1 MACKPLISDP
11 FVFPRRLSNR
21 AGLPRIAYR
30 IARYA
35 DFVEAIKRGIDA
47 APELAAWTHR
57 EPDDPGIALIEG
69 AAILGDILT
78 FYQEHYANEA
88 YLRTAAWRESVAE
101 LVRLT
106 GYRLAP
112 GLGGRAT
119 FAFLVKGSD
128 PVTIRAG
135 FPVKADLADVPDP
148 ADFQTDAEL
157 RAYPHL
163 SRFNLYRPRQY
174 ASVLAAG
181 ASVLELQSVA
191 GASDA
196 FSLAAFELKA
206 GDRLMLTPNEAMWS
220 VAGTPFTSQQAPQVV
235 TVAKVT
241 RILDRTVIDL
251 EKPVALAWNS
261 PARAYRLGRTFRHFG
276 HNAPASLVTPIVTS
290 GTITGSSTTPTHFER
305 YLYYTPSTFG
315 YDAAW
320 YTSLAKTDMPLD
332 IEVDDYAAGGTLI
345 VQGRAHF
352 DGHPTPVR
360 FLVRRKVVGIRGG
373 AMQWGNL
380 GGPSTI
386 LELDNQLITNPLV
399 GYEMG
404 DIRDLRFHEVK
415 SPELMLR
422 PLAGAAGGAFS
433 NGTGVLRFYG
443 TAKEAQA
450 LAGRR
455 LYFAHPDG
463 REVDLVCTNHATEFS
478 STSLAPRTWS
488 ISFDRAPAPLRR
500 EDFDEVKPTV
510 RIYGNLADAS
520 QGKAEKETVLGNG
533 DNRESWQTFPLPKA
547 PLTYFLSSD
556 GVPPQ
561 QPELQI
567 WVEGRL
573 WSRVDSFFG
582 RGPKE
587 EIYIVREDADNRS
600 FVQFGDGETGRRLPS
615 GVGNVSAIYRTGT
628 GARGPIKP
636 GATPS
641 SAERPNGFDKLAL
654 AGIVSGGADPEDLGK
669 AREAAPGKVQS
680 LGRLVSIRD
689 YETEIVS
696 LPGVVVATAA
706 WDLHAGVPAVI
717 LRVLLAAGREA
728 EFSDVRAAIAHA
740 QRCRGPDRFPIV
752 VEQARM
758 RYVFLDVAYARDPTF
773 RREDVEAAMRAA
785 LGLAGDTAHERTGLF
800 GLRARRLGERE
811 YASTI
816 EGRLQNVAGILWC
829 KVTALGR
836 FAAGVTDP
844 TTLLLPPSPRPL
856 HDLACPPGELLQ
868 IAPAH
873 LTLTSVAEPSAGE
886 CA

>member
-1 MACKPLISDP
+1 
-11 FVFPRRLSNR
+11 VN
-21 AGLPRIAYR
+21 
-30 IARYA
+30 
-35 DFVEAIKRGIDA
+35 
-47 APELAAWTHR
+47 
-57 EPDDPGIALIEG
+57 
-69 AAILGDILT
+69 
-78 FYQEHYANEA
+78 
-88 YLRTAAWRESVAE
+88 
-101 LVRLT
+101 
-106 GYRLAP
+106 
-112 GLGGRAT
+112 
-119 FAFLVKGSD
+119 
-128 PVTIRAG
+128 
-135 FPVKADLADVPDP
+135 
-148 ADFQTDAEL
+148 
-157 RAYPHL
+157 
-163 SRFNLYRPRQY
+163 
-174 ASVLAAG
+174 
-181 ASVLELQSVA
+181 
-191 GASDA
+191 
-196 FSLAAFELKA
+196 
-206 GDRLMLTPNEAMWS
+206 
-220 VAGTPFTSQQAPQVV
+220 
-235 TVAKVT
+235 
-241 RILDRTVIDL
+241 
-251 EKPVALAWNS
+251 
-261 PARAYRLGRTFRHFG
+261 
-276 HNAPASLVTPIVTS
+276 
-290 GTITGSSTTPTHFER
+290 
-305 YLYYTPSTFG
+305 
-315 YDAAW
+315 
-320 YTSLAKTDMPLD
+320 
-332 IEVDDYAAGGTLI
+332 DYAAGGTLI

-352 DGHPTPVR
+352 DGHSTPVP
-360 FLVRRKVVGIRGG
+360 FLVRRKVVAIRSG

-386 LELDNQLITNPLV
+386 LELDNQLITNPQV
-399 GYEMG
+399 VNETG

-422 PLAGAAGGAFS
+422 PLASAAGGAFS
-433 NGTGVLRFYG
+433 NGTGALRFYG
-443 TAKEAQA
+443 TVKEARA

-478 STSLAPRTWS
+478 STSPAPRTWS
-488 ISFDRAPAPLRR
+488 VSFDRAPAPLRR

-510 RIYGNLADAS
+510 TVYGNLADAS
-520 QGKAEKETVLGNG
+520 QGKAERETVLGNG

-561 QPELQI
+561 QPELEI

-600 FVQFGDGETGRRLPS
+600 FVQFGDGESGRRLPS

-628 GARGPIKP
+628 GARGPVKP

-641 SAERPNGFDKLAL
+641 SAEHPNGFDKLAL

-696 LPGVVVATAA
+696 LPGVVAATAA
-706 WDLHAGVPAVI
+706 WDVHAGVPAVI

-752 VEQARM
+752 VQQARM

-773 RREDVEAAMRAA
+773 KREDVEAAMRAA
-785 LGLAGDTAHERTGLF
+785 LGLAGDTANERTGLF

-856 HDLACPPGELLQ
+856 HDLACSPRELLQ

>member
-1 MACKPLISDP
+1 MACNPLISDP
-11 FVFPRRLSNR
+11 FVFPRRPSNR

-30 IARYA
+30 IGRYA

-119 FAFLVKGSD
+119 FAFVVKGND

-135 FPVKADLADVPDP
+135 FPVKADLADVPAP

-174 ASVLAAG
+174 ASVAGRRRDGPRTAERGRRQRCLQPRGLRAQGRRPADAHSERGDVERRGHALHVTADAAG
-181 ASVLELQSVA
+181 RHRRQ
-191 GASDA
+191 GDA
-196 FSLAAFELKA
+196 HS
-206 GDRLMLTPNEAMWS
+206 RS
-220 VAGTPFTSQQAPQVV
+220 RRHRSRQA
-235 TVAKVT
+235 
-241 RILDRTVIDL
+241 
-251 EKPVALAWNS
+251 
-261 PARAYRLGRTFRHFG
+261 ARARVEFARARLSARAHVPPFRPQRAGFAG
-276 HNAPASLVTPIVTS
+276 HQHRPSS
-290 GTITGSSTTPTHFER
+290 GTITGSSTTPTKFER
-305 YLYYTPSTFG
+305 YLYYTPSTYG

-332 IEVDDYAAGGTLI
+332 IEVNDYAAGGTLI

-352 DGHPTPVR
+352 DGHSTPVP
-360 FLVRRKVVGIRGG
+360 FLVRRKVVAIRAG

-386 LELDNQLITNPLV
+386 LELDDQLITNPLV
-399 GYEMG
+399 RYETG

-415 SPELMLR
+415 SPALMLR

-433 NGTGVLRFYG
+433 NGTSVLRFYG
-443 TAKEAQA
+443 TANEARA

-455 LYFAHPDG
+455 LHFEHADG
-463 REVDLVCTNHATEFS
+463 REVDLVCTNHATDFS
-478 STSLAPRTWS
+478 SDLIGATDLVGLLRS
-488 ISFDRAPAPLRR
+488 RAGSAAARRLRR
-500 EDFDEVKPTV
+500 SQADRDRLRQSRRCLAGQGRTRSRARQWRQSGE
-510 RIYGNLADAS
+510 LADVPAAEGAADLLPVQRRRSAAEARTADLGRWPPVVARRQLLRARSEGGDLYRARGRRRTAAS
-520 QGKAEKETVLGNG
+520 SSSATGKPA
-533 DNRESWQTFPLPKA
+533 
-547 PLTYFLSSD
+547 
-556 GVPPQ
+556 
-561 QPELQI
+561 
-567 WVEGRL
+567 
-573 WSRVDSFFG
+573 
-582 RGPKE
+582 
-587 EIYIVREDADNRS
+587 
-600 FVQFGDGETGRRLPS
+600 RRLPS

-641 SAERPNGFDKLAL
+641 AAERPNGFDKVAL

-689 YETEIVS
+689 YETEILSV
-696 LPGVVVATAA
+696 PGVVAATAA

-717 LRVLLAAGREA
+717 LRVLLEAGREA
-728 EFSDVRAAIAHA
+728 EFSDVRATIAHA

-811 YASTI
+811 YASTHR
-816 EGRLQNVAGILWC
+816 G
-829 KVTALGR
+829 
-836 FAAGVTDP
+836 
-844 TTLLLPPSPRPL
+844 
-856 HDLACPPGELLQ
+856 
-868 IAPAH
+868 APAERRRH
-873 LTLTSVAEPSAGE
+873 PVVQGHGARPVRRGRHRCRDAAAAAVAAPAVTTCPARRANCFRSRPRISR
-886 CA
+886 